1 MIPASVAAAIVAAGR
16 RLDALGL
23 VPATAGNFSIRLD
36 AAHLAVT
43 ASGCHKGFLTPEDVL
58 VVDLDGTVQG
68 SARKSSAE
76 TLLHCGIY
84 RRFPEA
90 GAVLHGH
97 SMANTVL
104 SRATGSI
111 LTLAGYELLKVFP
124 GLPTHDAA
132 VEIPVLH
139 NDQDIARMQRG
150 LDRLWDAQAEVQP
163 GYLIRGHGAYVW
175 AADMPGAL
183 TRLEALEFML
193 GCELEER
200 RMR

>member
-104 SRATGSI
+104 SRATNSI